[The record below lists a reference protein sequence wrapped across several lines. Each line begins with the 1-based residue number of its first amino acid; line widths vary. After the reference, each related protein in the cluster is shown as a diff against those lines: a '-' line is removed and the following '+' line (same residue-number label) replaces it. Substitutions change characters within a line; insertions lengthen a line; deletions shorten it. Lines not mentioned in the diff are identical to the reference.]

1 MQGKQ
6 LFRYYLIISCLYAG
20 GLGIW
25 SGTIYLYM
33 KHIGYTYGQI
43 NLFLVVFWIIS
54 FFTEIP
60 MGMLADKYGQLRIGM
75 LSCVVRALGLI
86 GIVMANLGI
95 CYLMIGACLTAIGQ
109 SLYSGSLDSWIVNKS
124 KEISIDLDSI
134 FAKKST
140 IVTITTTLLGY
151 IGSQYLGNAGLQY
164 PLIGGAILLVLPIPF
179 FIYLDYKLKDSY
191 DNKLKQKK
199 ILMSLRNI
207 KFNNKIIVYFV
218 MLLSVLFITTNPYNQ
233 WQLFFQRNGCHIQTG
248 YILAAINLVSILGA
262 YLMNFIKFKNKL
274 FLFGVQ
280 ILVMMI
286 FLVLAVLC
294 KTRQELTSIIFFLI
308 HTLVTSSN
316 EVTQCS
322 LLQEKITSNEVRTTI
337 TSAYNCIESLIS
349 ILAIAID
356 GVISSKLGI
365 GIGWMILGIFGIVL
379 FVLFSYW
386 NHRIEVTKNN
396 KWR

>member
-75 LSCVVRALGLI
+75 FSCVVRALGLI

-95 CYLMIGACLTAIGQ
+95 FYLMIGACLTAIGQ

-140 IVTITTTLLGY
+140 AVTITTTLFGY

-164 PLIGGAILLVLPIPF
+164 PLIVGAILLIFPVPL

-191 DNKLKQKK
+191 GNSLKHRK
-199 ILMSLRNI
+199 MVASLKNI
-207 KFNNKIIVYFV
+207 KCDKGIIIYFL

-233 WQLFFQRNGCHIQTG
+233 WQLFFQKNSCHIQTG
-248 YILAAINLVSILGA
+248 YILVAINLVSILGA
-262 YLMNFIKFKNKL
+262 YLMNFIKFKNKV

-280 ILVMMI
+280 IFVMMI

-294 KTRQELTSIIFFLI
+294 KTRQELVSISFFLI
-308 HTLVTSSN
+308 HTLVTASN
-316 EVTQCS
+316 EVTQYG
-322 LLQEKITSNEVRTTI
+322 LLQKKITSNEVRTTI

-349 ILAIAID
+349 ILVIAID
-356 GVISSKLGI
+356 GFISNKLGI
-365 GIGWMILGIFGIVL
+365 GIGWIILGIFGIGL
-379 FVLFSYW
+379 FVLLSYW

-396 KWR
+396 K